1 LAAFTVLLATG
12 NNDLD
17 KELQKALSDAGVSLA
32 GDPVYYREALES
44 PGIVKDAAV
53 VVLSTS
59 LAGSLPLRDL
69 IFSLR
74 SRDVRVVL
82 LVGDNAEVGDA
93 AVGMGV
99 YDLID
104 DPVDPA
110 EVVDR
115 VLHPATFAS
124 VVAQRRGA
132 PVMPAEIPERARGPH
147 HRGTKTNRAAGGLAA
162 VGEKIKRWGR
172 KAAEGGPV
180 DLGGLNVQA
189 DFPLPGAGT
198 FGGETRPFSP
208 CRWSSSAP
216 RTAVTSRPGPTP
228 ACRR

>member
-1 LAAFTVLLATG
+1 MAAFTVLLATG

-104 DPVDPA
+104 DPGETQNLYGNPQHAALQQDLTA
-110 EVVDR
+110 RMEKLR
-115 VLHPATFAS
+115 
-124 VVAQRRGA
+124 AQ
-132 PVMPAEIPERARGPH
+132 IPELDQQKESSRSSDEIDR
-147 HRGTKTNRAAGGLAA
+147 
-162 VGEKIKRWGR
+162 
-172 KAAEGGPV
+172 
-180 DLGGLNVQA
+180 
-189 DFPLPGAGT
+189 
-198 FGGETRPFSP
+198 SP
-208 CRWSSSAP
+208 R
-216 RTAVTSRPGPTP
+216 
-228 ACRR
+228 